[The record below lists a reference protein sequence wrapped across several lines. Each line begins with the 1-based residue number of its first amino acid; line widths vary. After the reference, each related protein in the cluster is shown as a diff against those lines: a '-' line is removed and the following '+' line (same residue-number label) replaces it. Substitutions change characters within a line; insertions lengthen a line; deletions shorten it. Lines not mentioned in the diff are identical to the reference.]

1 MNERIRLE
9 QAIAEPRYIV
19 FIEVHGEMTTR
30 VTCYRDSEHDTR
42 AEAYTRLQALQPS
55 HPGRLLW
62 IETAY
67 TLPLQLDQRRYC
79 EVPKP

>member
-1 MNERIRLE
+1 MNRKNLE
-9 QAIAEPRYIV
+9 SAAGETFIV
-19 FIEVHGEMTTR
+19 FVEAHGEMTTR

-42 AEAYTRLQALQPS
+42 EKAYTRLQALRPS
-55 HPGRLLW
+55 HPGVLLW

-67 TLPLQLDQRRYC
+67 TRPFTLDQRRYM